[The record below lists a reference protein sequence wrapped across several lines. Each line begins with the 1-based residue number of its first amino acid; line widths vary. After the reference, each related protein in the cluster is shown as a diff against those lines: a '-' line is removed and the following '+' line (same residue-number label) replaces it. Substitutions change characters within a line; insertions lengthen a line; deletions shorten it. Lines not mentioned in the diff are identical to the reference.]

1 MFLCRLNLSEF
12 KMQFCVTLKRRIF
25 SSEDKS
31 LDPKSKSLIYA
42 SLSKNGNVAG
52 CREGG
57 MIFLI
62 VTSSFS
68 R

>member
-1 MFLCRLNLSEF
+1 M
-12 KMQFCVTLKRRIF
+12 KFCVALKRRIF

-31 LDPKSKSLIYA
+31 LDPKSGILIYA
-42 SLSKNGNVAG
+42 SLSKVGNVAE
-52 CREGG
+52 CRVGA

-62 VTSSFS
+62 ATSSLS

>member
-1 MFLCRLNLSEF
+1 M
-12 KMQFCVTLKRRIF
+12 KFCVALKTIF

-31 LDPKSKSLIYA
+31 LNPKSKMLISA
-42 SLSKNGNVAG
+42 SLSKIGNVAG
-52 CREGG
+52 CRVGA

-62 VTSSFS
+62 ATSSPS

>member
-1 MFLCRLNLSEF
+1 M
-12 KMQFCVTLKRRIF
+12 KFCVALKRRIF

-31 LDPKSKSLIYA
+31 LDLKSKILIYVF
-42 SLSKNGNVAG
+42 LFKNGDVAG
-52 CREGG
+52 CRVGV

-62 VTSSFS
+62 ATSSLS

>member
-1 MFLCRLNLSEF
+1 M
-12 KMQFCVTLKRRIF
+12 KFCVALKKRIF

-31 LDPKSKSLIYA
+31 LDPKSKILIYA
-42 SLSKNGNVAG
+42 SLSKIGNVAG
-52 CREGG
+52 CRVRA

-62 VTSSFS
+62 AASSLS

>member
-1 MFLCRLNLSEF
+1 M
-12 KMQFCVTLKRRIF
+12 KFCVALKRRIF

-31 LDPKSKSLIYA
+31 LYHKSKILIYA
-42 SLSKNGNVAG
+42 SLSKIGNVAG
-52 CREGG
+52 CRVGA

-62 VTSSFS
+62 ATSSLS